1 MPPAAR
7 QSFSRPVFDQI
18 ITIQSNHAQRLLDRG
33 FLLVVRALYGID
45 VVLRILGDDE
55 EMDQVEGVVGSL
67 IGALAAELRA
77 EHARLAQLR
86 EANGISA
93 TPRYTHPRRITVHI
107 SSPQL
112 AQYTALIEEL
122 DRLMTVMDALWLTGV
137 LTNRQRADG
146 AYQWRIRVLRTG
158 REIIEIERRARVS
171 AEKRGKGE
179 ELSEVEEPVI
189 AQDVSPEEDAEQSA
203 GETDKASTADGATTP
218 LCSSATC
225 STRSRW
231 AWRSRRPT

>member
-1 MPPAAR
+1 
-7 QSFSRPVFDQI
+7 
-18 ITIQSNHAQRLLDRG
+18 
-33 FLLVVRALYGID
+33 
-45 VVLRILGDDE
+45 
-55 EMDQVEGVVGSL
+55 MDQVEGIVGSL

-146 AYQWRIRVLRTG
+146 AYQWRTRVLRTG
-158 REIIEIERRARVS
+158 REIIEIERRARAS
-171 AEKRGKGE
+171 AQKRGKGE
-179 ELSEVEEPVI
+179 ELEGVEESEVAREV
-189 AQDVSPEEDAEQSA
+189 PEEEEDEAA
-203 GETDKASTADGATTP
+203 GGKGETDA
-218 LCSSATC
+218 
-225 STRSRW
+225 
-231 AWRSRRPT
+231 

>member
-7 QSFSRPVFDQI
+7 QSFSRPVFDQT

-55 EMDQVEGVVGSL
+55 EMDQVEGIVGSL

-93 TPRYTHPRRITVHI
+93 TPRYTNPRKITVHI

-137 LTNRQRADG
+137 LTNKQRADG

-158 REIIEIERRARVS
+158 REIIEIERRARAS

-179 ELSEVEEPVI
+179 ELAGVEASALAQEV
-189 AQDVSPEEDAEQSA
+189 A
-203 GETDKASTADGATTP
+203 GGGG
-218 LCSSATC
+218 
-225 STRSRW
+225 
-231 AWRSRRPT
+231 

>member
-7 QSFSRPVFDQI
+7 QSFSRPVFDQTV
-18 ITIQSNHAQRLLDRG
+18 TIQSNHAQRLLDRG

-45 VVLRILGDDE
+45 VVLRILGDDA
-55 EMDQVEGVVGSL
+55 EMDQVEGIVGAL
-67 IGALAAELRA
+67 IGELAAELRA

-93 TPRYTHPRRITVHI
+93 TPRYTHPRKITVHI

-137 LTNRQRADG
+137 LTNKQRADG
-146 AYQWRIRVLRTG
+146 AYQWRIGVLRTG
-158 REIIEIERRARVS
+158 REIIEIEQRARAS
-171 AEKRGKGE
+171 AEKRGKNE
-179 ELSEVEEPVI
+179 PLAEVEASVV
-189 AQDVSPEEDAEQSA
+189 AQEVFSDGSGDGDPEGKVDITTNA
-203 GETDKASTADGATTP
+203 G
-218 LCSSATC
+218 
-225 STRSRW
+225 
-231 AWRSRRPT
+231 

>member
-7 QSFSRPVFDQI
+7 QSFSRPVFDQT

-55 EMDQVEGVVGSL
+55 EMDQVEGIVGAL

-93 TPRYTHPRRITVHI
+93 TPRYTHPRKITVHI

-137 LTNRQRADG
+137 LTNKQRADG

-158 REIIEIERRARVS
+158 REIIEIERRATGIGREAGQRRGAGGGGRVGCRS
-171 AEKRGKGE
+171 GGA
-179 ELSEVEEPVI
+179 
-189 AQDVSPEEDAEQSA
+189 A
-203 GETDKASTADGATTP
+203 G
-218 LCSSATC
+218 
-225 STRSRW
+225 
-231 AWRSRRPT
+231 

>member
-7 QSFSRPVFDQI
+7 QSFSRPVFDQT

-33 FLLVVRALYGID
+33 FLLVVRALYGIE

-55 EMDQVEGVVGSL
+55 EMDQVEGIVGAL
-67 IGALAAELRA
+67 IGTLAAELRA

-93 TPRYTHPRRITVHI
+93 TPRYTNPRKITVHI

-137 LTNRQRADG
+137 LTNKQRADG

-158 REIIEIERRARVS
+158 REIIEIERRARAS
-171 AEKRGKGE
+171 AEKRGKGGELAAVE
-179 ELSEVEEPVI
+179 ESVVAQEVPQDESEVEDLEG
-189 AQDVSPEEDAEQSA
+189 ELED
-203 GETDKASTADGATTP
+203 
-218 LCSSATC
+218 
-225 STRSRW
+225 RSD
-231 AWRSRRPT
+231 PDPKHG

>member
-7 QSFSRPVFDQI
+7 QSFSRPVFDQTV
-18 ITIQSNHAQRLLDRG
+18 TIQSNHAQRLLDRG

-45 VVLRILGDDE
+45 VVLRILGDEE
-55 EMDQVEGVVGSL
+55 EMDQVEGIVGAL

-93 TPRYTHPRRITVHI
+93 TPRYTHPRKITVHI

-137 LTNRQRADG
+137 LTNKQRADG

-158 REIIEIERRARVS
+158 REIIEIERRARAS

-179 ELSEVEEPVI
+179 ELAGVEAPVLTEDVAEEGVEVAGGTGETTTE
-189 AQDVSPEEDAEQSA
+189 AA
-203 GETDKASTADGATTP
+203 GEAEAGCLGHAS
-218 LCSSATC
+218 
-225 STRSRW
+225 RE
-231 AWRSRRPT
+231 

>member
-1 MPPAAR
+1 MSAAR
-7 QSFSRPVFDQI
+7 RDAFSRPVFDQSI
-18 ITIQSNHAQRLLDRG
+18 RIQSNHAQRLLDRG

-45 VVLRILGDDE
+45 VVLRIIGDDE
-55 EMDQVEGVVGSL
+55 EMDQVEEIVGKL
-67 IGALAAELRA
+67 IAELAEELRA

-86 EANGISA
+86 DANGIGA
-93 TPRYTHPRRITVHI
+93 TPRYTNPKRITVHI

-137 LTNRQRADG
+137 LANKQRADG
-146 AYQWRIRVLRTG
+146 AYQWRTRVLRAG

-179 ELSEVEEPVI
+179 ELAEVEEPVV
-189 AQDVSPEEDAEQSA
+189 AQEVSSDESAA
-203 GETDKASTADGATTP
+203 GELEGETEKGSMVHTDT
-218 LCSSATC
+218 
-225 STRSRW
+225 
-231 AWRSRRPT
+231 

>member
-55 EMDQVEGVVGSL
+55 EMDQVEGVVGAI
-67 IGALAAELRA
+67 IGALATELRA

-93 TPRYTHPRRITVHI
+93 TPRYTNPRRITVHI

-137 LTNRQRADG
+137 LSNKQRADG

-158 REIIEIERRARVS
+158 REIIEIERRARAS

-179 ELSEVEEPVI
+179 ELAGVEESVV
-189 AQDVSPEEDAEQSA
+189 AQEVSPEESEAEDME
-203 GETDKASTADGATTP
+203 GEVEG
-218 LCSSATC
+218 
-225 STRSRW
+225 RSV
-231 AWRSRRPT
+231 AHPKHG

>member
-7 QSFSRPVFDQI
+7 STFSRPVFDQT
-18 ITIQSNHAQRLLDRG
+18 ITIHSNHAQRLLDRG

-55 EMDQVEGVVGSL
+55 EMDQVEEIVGKL
-67 IGALAAELRA
+67 ISELAVELRA

-93 TPRYTHPRRITVHI
+93 TPRYTNPKRITVHI

-137 LTNRQRADG
+137 LTNKHRADG

-158 REIIEIERRARVS
+158 REIIDIERRARKS

-179 ELSEVEEPVI
+179 ELSELEEPVV
-189 AQDVSPEEDAEQSA
+189 AQEVSAEEPGAEEAEDATGKGASA
-203 GETDKASTADGATTP
+203 EDET
-218 LCSSATC
+218 
-225 STRSRW
+225 
-231 AWRSRRPT
+231 